1 MWKQTCGKV
10 CLGYKKLELSRPLCS
25 GVAWGKTGN
34 SRPNNIRKQLH
45 LIKSSCIKCRHLHLR
60 YFLRSTGLIQLQL
73 KWKSKLKIKS
83 LSSPVTAKTFKIRW
97 NNSMLCVSKKPVIQ
111 HQPQSPPIRHPS
123 VIFETSVTE
132 FSTLSGNTY
141 LLHLPGG
148 AINLLLYLLFWHICS
163 TSHSVFKQTAGEKHF
178 CMHISGNLGCEQYLC
193 CITLQV
199 PDFAHLELSCTF
211 CLSALSPL
219 FLHDCFLSQ
228 IQD

>member
-10 CLGYKKLELSRPLCS
+10 CLGYKKLEPSHPLCS

-123 VIFETSVTE
+123 VIFETSV
-132 FSTLSGNTY
+132 FYPFWKYILAPSARGSHKSPTLLTILAY
-141 LLHLPGG
+141 L
-148 AINLLLYLLFWHICS
+148 
-163 TSHSVFKQTAGEKHF
+163 
-178 CMHISGNLGCEQYLC
+178 QYFTQ
-193 CITLQV
+193 CI
-199 PDFAHLELSCTF
+199 
-211 CLSALSPL
+211 
-219 FLHDCFLSQ
+219 
-228 IQD
+228 